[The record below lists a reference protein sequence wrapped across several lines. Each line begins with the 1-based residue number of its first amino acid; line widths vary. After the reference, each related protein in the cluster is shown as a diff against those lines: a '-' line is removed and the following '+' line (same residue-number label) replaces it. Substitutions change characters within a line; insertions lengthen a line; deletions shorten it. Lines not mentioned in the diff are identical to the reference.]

1 MTALPL
7 SSFPSLI
14 QSCDALSAR
23 VESRMAE
30 LVRVSLPSTL
40 VGALSHHLD
49 SGGQR
54 VRARLALHAAHALH
68 LSDDDAVTLAVTV
81 ELLHNASLI
90 HDDLQDRD
98 VQRRGCATLW
108 SAFGENVAIC
118 AGDLLLSA
126 AYGNLCR
133 ISDSTKLPQLLAQ
146 VHAATASAVQGQCA
160 DLSGQAWA
168 TGDIAL
174 YEKIAAA
181 KSGALLSL
189 PLELVL
195 IATDRKNYLS
205 IARQAGAAFAVGY
218 QIADDLEDI
227 DKDRATADHAA
238 GLNACFVLEAAGHGD
253 YAHMV
258 ARQLALARFETAI
271 RLASRLPEGAG
282 ALLASLAQT
291 LSARL

>member
-7 SSFPSLI
+7 SSFPILS
-14 QSCDALSAR
+14 QQCDALSAL
-23 VESRMAE
+23 VEARMAE
-30 LVRVSLPSTL
+30 LARVSLPSTL

-68 LSDDDAVTLAVTV
+68 LADEDAVTLAVTV

-98 VQRRGCATLW
+98 GQRRGCATLW
-108 SAFGENVAIC
+108 SAFGDNVAIC

-133 ISDSTKLPQLLAQ
+133 FSDSAKLPQLLAQ
-146 VHAATASAVQGQCA
+146 VHAATASAVHGQCA
-160 DLSGQAWA
+160 DLSGQAC
-168 TGDIAL
+168 DITL

-195 IATDRKNYLS
+195 IATGQKNYLS
-205 IARQAGAAFAVGY
+205 IARQAAEAFAVGY
-218 QIADDLEDI
+218 QIADDIEDV
-227 DKDRATADHAA
+227 DKDRGAANQPA

-258 ARQLALARFETAI
+258 ARQLALARFEEAI
-271 RLASRLPEGAG
+271 RFASRLPDGAG

-291 LSARL
+291 LSERL

>member
-1 MTALPL
+1 MTALSLP
-7 SSFPSLI
+7 SFSTLI
-14 QSCDALSAR
+14 QQCESLSAL
-23 VESRMAE
+23 VETRMAE

-54 VRARLALHAAHALH
+54 VRARLALHAGRALN
-68 LSDDDAVTLAVTV
+68 LSDDDAVTIAATV

-98 VQRRGCATLW
+98 LQRRGCATLW

-133 ISDSTKLPQLLAQ
+133 FSDSKKLPQLLAQ
-146 VHAATASAVQGQCA
+146 VHAATASAVHGQCA
-160 DLSGQAWA
+160 DLSGQAC
-168 TGDIAL
+168 DIAL

-181 KSGALLSL
+181 KSGALLAL

-195 IATDRKNYLS
+195 IATGQENYLAV
-205 IARQAGAAFAVGY
+205 ARQAADAFAVGY
-218 QIADDLEDI
+218 QIVDDIDDI
-227 DKDRATADHAA
+227 DKDRGSDGQPD
-238 GLNACFVLEAAGHGD
+238 GLNACLILAAGHGG

-258 ARQLALARFETAI
+258 ARQLALARFEQATQS
-271 RLASRLPEGAG
+271 ASWLPHGAG
-282 ALLASLAQT
+282 ALLASLAQR
-291 LSARL
+291 LSAQL

>member
-1 MTALPL
+1 MTALSLP
-7 SSFPSLI
+7 SFSSLI
-14 QSCDALSAR
+14 QQCESLSAL
-23 VESRMAE
+23 VETRMAE

-54 VRARLALHAAHALH
+54 VRARLALHAGRALN
-68 LSDDDAVTLAVTV
+68 LSDDDAVTIAVTV

-98 VQRRGCATLW
+98 LQRRGCATLW

-133 ISDSTKLPQLLAQ
+133 FSDSKKLPQLLAQ
-146 VHAATASAVQGQCA
+146 VHAATASAVHGQCA
-160 DLSGQAWA
+160 DLSGQAC
-168 TGDIAL
+168 DIAL

-181 KSGALLSL
+181 KSGALLAL

-195 IATDRKNYLS
+195 IATGQENYLAV
-205 IARQAGAAFAVGY
+205 ARQAADAFAVGY
-218 QIADDLEDI
+218 QIVDDIDDI
-227 DKDRATADHAA
+227 DKDRGSDGQPD
-238 GLNACFVLEAAGHGD
+238 GLNACLILAAGHGG

-258 ARQLALARFETAI
+258 ARQLALARFEQATQS
-271 RLASRLPEGAG
+271 ASWLPHGAG
-282 ALLASLAQT
+282 VLLASLAQR
-291 LSARL
+291 LSAQL

>member
-1 MTALPL
+1 MTALSL
-7 SSFPSLI
+7 SALPSLI
-14 QSCDALSAR
+14 RQCDSLSAL
-23 VESRMAE
+23 VETRMAE
-30 LVRVSLPSTL
+30 LARVSLPSTL

-54 VRARLALHAAHALH
+54 VRARLALYAAQALH
-68 LSDDDAVTLAVTV
+68 LSDDDAVTIAVTV

-133 ISDSTKLPQLLAQ
+133 FSDSTRLPQLLAQ
-146 VHAATASAVQGQCA
+146 VHGATASAVHGQCA
-160 DLSGQAWA
+160 DLSGQAC
-168 TGDIAL
+168 DIAL

-181 KSGALLSL
+181 KSGALLGL

-195 IATDRKNYLS
+195 IATGHENSLAL
-205 IARQAGAAFAVGY
+205 ARQAADAFAVGY
-218 QIADDLEDI
+218 QIVDDIDDI
-227 DKDRATADHAA
+227 DKDRGSDGQPA
-238 GLNACFVLEAAGHGD
+238 GLNACLVLAANGHGD

-258 ARQLALARFETAI
+258 ARQLALARFEDAI
-271 RLASRLPEGAG
+271 GFAGRLPNDAG

-291 LSARL
+291 LSGRL

>member
-1 MTALPL
+1 MTALSL
-7 SSFPSLI
+7 SAFPSLI
-14 QSCDALSAR
+14 QQCETLSVL
-23 VESRMAE
+23 VEARMAE
-30 LVRVSLPSTL
+30 LARVSLPSTL

-54 VRARLALHAAHALH
+54 VRARLALYAARALN
-68 LSDDDAVTLAVTV
+68 LADDDAVTIAVTV

-98 VQRRGCATLW
+98 RQRRGCATLW

-133 ISDSTKLPQLLAQ
+133 FSDSTRLPQLLAQ

-160 DLSGQAWA
+160 DLSGQAC
-168 TGDIAL
+168 DIDL

-181 KSGALLSL
+181 KSGALLGL

-195 IATDRKNYLS
+195 IATGHEASLAH
-205 IARQAGAAFAVGY
+205 ARQAADAFAVGY
-218 QIADDLEDI
+218 QILDDIDDI
-227 DKDRATADHAA
+227 DKDRGSEGQPA
-238 GLNACFVLEAAGHGD
+238 GLNACLVLAATGHGE

-258 ARQLALARFETAI
+258 ARQLALARFDDAI
-271 RLASRLPEGAG
+271 EFARRLPDDAG
-282 ALLASLAQT
+282 ALLASLALT
-291 LSARL
+291 LSERL